1 MTALFSLEA
10 IRKKILIISLLILSI
25 IIGYCISNY
34 FTFSVATH
42 YSSQTTVMFTAEEE
56 NMTALEIIEQ
66 NCKGSIHQE
75 FPDDFWNKTIKEIR
89 KLAQEKGELARK
101 AKKAWK
107 LLTDN
112 RFRKP

>member
-1 MTALFSLEA
+1 MTSLFSLE
-10 IRKKILIISLLILSI
+10 ILRKKVLIISLTILFLLIGFYITSH
-25 IIGYCISNY
+25 

-42 YSSQTTVMFTAEEE
+42 NSLQTTIMFTAEEE
-56 NMTALEIIEQ
+56 SMTALEIIEQ

-75 FPDDFWNKTIKEIR
+75 FPEDFWNKTIKEIR
-89 KLAQEKGELARK
+89 KLAQGKGEIAKK

-107 LLTDN
+107 LLSDK